1 MSRVP
6 PYAITGGRT
15 RSRIDV
21 APDALLRATQRGLA
35 ERERLAAASRAAL
48 DAVTDEPR
56 DLAGV
61 AAATGLA
68 LGVVRVLV
76 GDLVA
81 AGHAEVTMPEP
92 VDGDD
97 AETTL
102 LERVL
107 DGLDAL

>member
-15 RSRIDV
+15 RALVDV
-21 APDALLRATQRGLA
+21 ASEALLRATRRGLA
-35 ERERLAAASRAAL
+35 ERDRLAAAPRAAL
-48 DAVTDEPR
+48 DVIAAEPR
-56 DLAGV
+56 GVAGV

-68 LGVVRVLV
+68 VGVVRVLL

-81 AGHAEVTMPEP
+81 AGHAEVSLPEP
-92 VDGDD
+92 SAADDGATILD
-97 AETTL
+97 
-102 LERVL
+102 RVL